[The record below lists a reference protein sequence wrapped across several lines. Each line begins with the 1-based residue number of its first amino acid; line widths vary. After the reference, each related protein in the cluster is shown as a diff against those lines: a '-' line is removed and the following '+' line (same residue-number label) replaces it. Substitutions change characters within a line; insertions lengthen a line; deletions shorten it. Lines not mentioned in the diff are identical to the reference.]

1 MGERCLR
8 GRRSSKSLRIRN
20 PGKRQILWE
29 FVDFL
34 HSSIEQVEFLTQAL
48 IAMLEGNWV
57 GAPPSAE
64 ASLYALNPWL
74 QGTLEL
80 DPPVVP

>member
-1 MGERCLR
+1 MTDTELEDTITQ
-8 GRRSSKSLRIRN
+8 L
-20 PGKRQILWE
+20 QQ
-29 FVDFL
+29 
-34 HSSIEQVEFLTQAL
+34 QVEFLTQTL

-64 ASLYALNPWL
+64 ASLYALNPFL
-74 QGTLEL
+74 QGKLKL

>member
-1 MGERCLR
+1 MTNEELEATITQ
-8 GRRSSKSLRIRN
+8 L
-20 PGKRQILWE
+20 QQ
-29 FVDFL
+29 
-34 HSSIEQVEFLTQAL
+34 QVEFMTQAL

-57 GAPPSAE
+57 GTPPSAE

-74 QGTLEL
+74 QGTLKL